1 MERNQLLDNWLRFC
15 FPRYDAIPGESLPWR
30 PHNIPLSATVD
41 TLSDTLVKKAITIA
55 WVLAIFSG
63 ISYIFWF
70 TDWKYSLPTPVPSEY
85 HPVTTGTPVD
95 LAGKL
100 PFVANKP
107 VFLHFFNPDCPCS
120 RFNIPF
126 FKSLAKKYGDKVSFA
141 IVVLNNQAY
150 TAKQIQT
157 KFDLDVPVSF
167 DSTLAAACGVYSTPQ
182 AVLLD
187 ANHHLYYRGNY
198 NKSRYCTDSRS
209 NYAQMAIDSL
219 FGNIPR
225 PVFATYALKAYG
237 CQLPACTQK

>member
-1 MERNQLLDNWLRFC
+1 MV
-15 FPRYDAIPGESLPWR
+15 SLT
-30 PHNIPLSATVD
+30 ILYGGLSF
-41 TLSDTLVKKAITIA
+41 LSLSCTLVKKTLTIA

-63 ISYIFWF
+63 IVYIFWF
-70 TDWKYSLPTPVPSEY
+70 TDWKYSLPTPVPTQY
-85 HPVTTGTPVD
+85 HPVTAGTRVD

-100 PFVANKP
+100 PVAENKP
-107 VFLHFFNPDCPCS
+107 VFIHFFNPDCPCS

-126 FKSLAKKYGDKVSFA
+126 FKSLVKKYNDKVSFA
-141 IVVLNNQAY
+141 IVVLNNQSY
-150 TAKQIQT
+150 TAKEIQD
-157 KFDLDVPVSF
+157 KFDLNVPVSF

-187 ANHHLYYRGNY
+187 ATHRLYYRGNY

-225 PVFATYALKAYG
+225 PVFASYALKAYG